1 MTSVNAARRLG
12 TQLNDGTLALAA
24 LAILLVAAVLW
35 SANSANVER
44 TDFALTYVGAHM
56 VHSGMGEQ
64 LYDTGRQIQ
73 LRDSLFQHA
82 SPLYFEH
89 PPFEAVALAPIAA
102 LPYRAAYLIW
112 GLLNVTVILGLVVWL
127 RPYFAW
133 PHEDVT
139 YVFLWLLFAPLGVA
153 IYQGQSSIV
162 LLAAYA
168 AAFVELKH
176 SRPFAAGA
184 VFALALVKFQFAIP
198 MALIFLFRKE
208 WRFLAGF
215 VASAVV
221 LAGVSLAGIGW
232 GGMLEYL
239 RLLSKI
245 GANPQNVSYG
255 SAVDMPTIHGL
266 VYALGGRHL
275 GTMAMSG
282 LVILVSLALLVWVAR
297 RWQIS
302 NRHSS
307 DLMFAGAIAA
317 SLLSGPHMFT
327 QDFTPLIVSMFL
339 AASYRHAFT
348 SRMRTWLLVLLA
360 LFWAF
365 PLYFLFV
372 KWHCLYLM
380 AIVMLVFTWLCVQ
393 AAAPR
398 QRQPGAVTEAVAAG

>member
-1 MTSVNAARRLG
+1 MISANVRRLG
-12 TQLNDGTLALAA
+12 TELNDGTLALAA

-35 SANSANVER
+35 SANNANVER

-56 VHSGMGEQ
+56 VHSGMGRQ
-64 LYDTGRQIQ
+64 LYDVERQIQ
-73 LRDSLFQHA
+73 LRDSLFQQA

-89 PPFEAVALAPIAA
+89 PPFEAVMLAPLAS

-112 GLLNVTVILGLVVWL
+112 GLFNVAVLLGIIVWL

-133 PHEDVT
+133 PREDVP

-176 SRPFAAGA
+176 SRPFIAGA

-198 MALIFLFRKE
+198 MALIFLFRKQG
-208 WRFLAGF
+208 RFLGGF
-215 VASAVV
+215 VASAMV
-221 LAGVSLAGIGW
+221 LAGVSLAGVGW
-232 GGMLEYL
+232 GGIRDYL
-239 RLLSKI
+239 QLLSKI

-266 VYALGGRHL
+266 IYALGGRHL
-275 GTMAMSG
+275 GTVALSG
-282 LVILVSLALLVWVAR
+282 LVIVVSLALLAWVAR
-297 RWQIS
+297 RWQTS
-302 NRHSS
+302 NTSFE
-307 DLMFAGAIAA
+307 LMFAGAIAA

-327 QDFTPLIVSMFL
+327 QDFSPLIISMFL
-339 AASYRHAFT
+339 AASYRHVFP
-348 SRMRTWLLVLLA
+348 SRVRACIVVLLA

-380 AIVMLVFTWLCVQ
+380 AVVMLGFTWLCVQ
-393 AAAPR
+393 AAIPR